1 MKVLFICNQN
11 RHRSPTA
18 AEIFSGRFETKS
30 AGLYSEK
37 PVSEKEVSWADEIV
51 VMEEEQRVEIA
62 KRFPKLVLQ
71 KKIICLNVPDT
82 FYFKQP
88 ELIDLL
94 RLKEQ
99 ELA

>member
-18 AEIFSGRFETKS
+18 AEVFRCKFETKS

-37 PVSEKEVSWADEIV
+37 SVSAKEIAWADIIV
-51 VMEEEQRVEIA
+51 VMEEEQRVELA
-62 KRFPKLVLQ
+62 KRFPELILK
-71 KKIICLNVPDT
+71 KKIVSINVPDT
-82 FYFKQP
+82 FFYKQP
-88 ELIDLL
+88 ELIKLL
-94 RLKEQ
+94 KKKEA